1 MLGNIEKPDTME
13 IESPDDDRVA
23 KAAKNQS
30 TLTNYMR
37 LYANATERLYSNFAR
52 LQTDLKQVN
61 NTLTCIRE
69 SFKVM
74 GQMEQKFGKEFDHN
88 T

>member
-1 MLGNIEKPDTME
+1 
-13 IESPDDDRVA
+13 
-23 KAAKNQS
+23 
-30 TLTNYMR
+30 MR

-74 GQMEQKFGKEFDHN
+74 GQME
-88 T
+88 